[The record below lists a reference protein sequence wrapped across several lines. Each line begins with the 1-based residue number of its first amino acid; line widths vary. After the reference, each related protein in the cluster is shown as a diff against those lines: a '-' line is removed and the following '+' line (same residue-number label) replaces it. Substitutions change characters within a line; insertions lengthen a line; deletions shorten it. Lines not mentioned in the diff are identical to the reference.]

1 MNILI
6 FTLCLVFL
14 SGFSGVLVSN
24 YLWHKRKWKLTF
36 NEEEKELV
44 LEQESAA
51 GKVEFLED
59 ATREE
64 LEELNK
70 PRLWKFLNQFKKK

>member
-1 MNILI
+1 MM
-6 FTLCLVFL
+6 TTKVEGKVAFL
-14 SGFSGVLVSN
+14 KKTVN
-24 YLWHKRKWKLTF
+24 A
-36 NEEEKELV
+36 
-44 LEQESAA
+44 AA